1 MAFMYKQSRM
11 LYILDLDRQDWTSA
25 FDGATLNQV
34 LNRGAN
40 GLALRKR
47 LSCQTLRSNSLGL

>member
-1 MAFMYKQSRM
+1 MYKQSGM
-11 LYILDLDRQDWTSA
+11 LYILDLDRQDWTST